1 MAFVMLIWMW
11 GSLFTAVSKIEL
23 FTELFKNE
31 LYNGCMSLLESI
43 LAIVISIST
52 VITSVALGVR
62 WLTKHY
68 FNEIKHEM
76 KPNGGQSMKDQVNRI
91 EKDIED
97 LKNQNRKGE
106 EYHEKLDQKV
116 EHLTNLFIEY
126 VARNTK

>member
-1 MAFVMLIWMW
+1 VFTLIGDM

-31 LYNGCMSLLESI
+31 LYNRCMSLLESI

-97 LKNQNRKGE
+97 LKNQNIKGE

-126 VARNTK
+126 VTRNSK

>member
-1 MAFVMLIWMW
+1 M

-31 LYNGCMSLLESI
+31 LYNRCMSLLESI

-97 LKNQNRKGE
+97 LKNQNIKGE

-126 VARNTK
+126 VTRNSK